1 MVPTKVS
8 VAQIRRFQEYSIEDR
23 PFFAR
28 QSYDEEDQDPDVTLV
43 GERRGEEGRE
53 DEERKIKGNFCIYLI

>member
-23 PFFAR
+23 SFFTR
-28 QSYDEEDQDPDVTLV
+28 QSYDEENQDPDVTLV
-43 GERRGEEGRE
+43 GERRGEEGRK
-53 DEERKIKGNFCIYLI
+53 DEERER